1 MTSDR
6 APFLSNPFVARAAR
20 WGLLA
25 WTLIGVLILAWVIYR
40 YVLFPIRVIFP
51 PLVIALVFIYLLNP
65 LVSALEK
72 RGVRRV
78 WGTLL
83 CYVVFL
89 TAVGVGLAYLIPAV
103 SDQVTAF
110 VRGVP
115 ELLARAQ
122 VGLADFAK
130 RLGVQFDSQA
140 FLDAFQPGKK
150 GNAFNFFGRLT
161 SFTNGALHV
170 AFALVLGPLLAF
182 YLLVDLPK
190 LRRSAE
196 SLVPADRR
204 DEARDL
210 ARRIGDIV
218 GGFFRGQLVV
228 AILVGAA
235 SALGFFVVGL
245 PFYALL
251 GALTGLFALVPLI
264 GIVIAAV
271 PVLFVAFTTSGQT
284 GGMMHITG
292 GWRLALAAAI
302 VLLLV
307 QQLDLR
313 VLSPRLLSPSARLH
327 PVSVLLSL
335 LVGGTLLGVWGML
348 LAVPTVAALKE
359 TILYFWDTRSQWPPP
374 SSAGEEEAA
383 LEAPAHP
390 TLELDG
396 QPAPAG
402 SPAEARPAGS
412 PVA

>member
-1 MTSDR
+1 
-6 APFLSNPFVARAAR
+6 VARAAR

-25 WTLIGVLILAWVIYR
+25 WTLIGVLILTWVIYR

-65 LVSALEK
+65 IVSALEK

-83 CYVVFL
+83 CYLVFL

-122 VGLADFAK
+122 VGLANLAK
-130 RLGVQFDSQA
+130 RLGVKFDSQA
-140 FLDAFQPGKK
+140 FLDEFQPGKQ

-161 SFTNGALHV
+161 SFTSGALHV
-170 AFALVLGPLLAF
+170 AFALVLGPLIAF

-190 LRRSAE
+190 LRRGAE
-196 SLVPADRR
+196 SLVPARR
-204 DEARDL
+204 REEARDL
-210 ARRIGDIV
+210 VLRIGDIV

-251 GALTGLFALVPLI
+251 GALAGLFALVPLI

-271 PVLFVAFTTSGQT
+271 PVLFVAFTTSGRT
-284 GGMMHITG
+284 GGMMHING

-359 TILYFWDTRSQWPPP
+359 IVLYFWDTRSQWPPP
-374 SSAGEEEAA
+374 SSVGEEEAA
-383 LEAPAHP
+383 LMAPAHQAR
-390 TLELDG
+390 ELDG
-396 QPAPAG
+396 QPGPAG